1 MQIQAEESCRFLFKR
16 NWRNF
21 SGTTNK
27 KVPGRVWVMHAS
39 PWKYTNTQIQKYT
52 NANRQIHIANEWKL
66 SRRCLVAA
74 WVRVMH
80 ASQWGTRQGTAS
92 VVFVFLFQ
100 LLFLWLYLVCI
111 YSVFYCIFGTN
122 HCNCV
127 IGTGSTPSNCWRLIP
142 IQFPHMYCKL
152 RCYTQWSWTS
162 VYDNITY
169 LVMNQPDLQMYSI
182 YIVYSMHIVYMYMY
196 FEHIL

>member
-1 MQIQAEESCRFLFKR
+1 MQAHGNTQI
-16 NWRNF
+16 
-21 SGTTNK
+21 
-27 KVPGRVWVMHAS
+27 H
-39 PWKYTNTQIQKYT
+39 KYTNTKVQKYT